1 MVLFCFTAVVP
12 KICIK
17 KESIMRNRKKM
28 NHILFYLSGLE
39 QGGTE
44 RVVVNLAEFFWNKG
58 YKVTLATTHQ
68 SNNEY
73 SISQGIKRILTSP
86 SHDFITNSR
95 ISNFKIRLT
104 TLRSILREEQP
115 DVVAAFIGKNNMMAI
130 LSSVGLHIPV
140 YVAVRGEPM
149 AEYYSR
155 GMRLMAKILFVF
167 AKGVILQTEQS
178 KDFFPIWIQKKCHI
192 LSNPLKTDFLKEN
205 LREQVE
211 NTIVTVGRCDENKN
225 QKLLIDAFAEIE
237 DRYPNTKVYL
247 YGDGELR
254 SQLIEYVEKLGLSN
268 QILLHGKVEDTR
280 ETIKNAGIFVLTSNT
295 EGMPNALIEAMVLGL
310 PVISTNC
317 PCGGP
322 KMLIEEGKNGL
333 LIPVG
338 DKKALADAI
347 IQLLDNPDIRQS
359 LGNQAL
365 KLKETL
371 YPEKVNMEWEDYL
384 TGQ

>member
-1 MVLFCFTAVVP
+1 
-12 KICIK
+12 
-17 KESIMRNRKKM
+17 MRNRKKM

-44 RVVVNLAEFFWNKG
+44 RVVVNLAEYFLNKG
-58 YKVTLATTHQ
+58 FEVTLATTHQ
-68 SNNEY
+68 SETEY

-95 ISNFKIRLT
+95 ISNFKVRLT
-104 TLRSILREEQP
+104 TLRSILRKEQP
-115 DVVAAFIGKNNMMAI
+115 DVVVSFIGKNNMMSI

-149 AEYYSR
+149 AEYYSS
-155 GMRLMAKILFVF
+155 GMRLMVKILFVF

-178 KDFFPIWIQKKCHI
+178 KKFFPFWVQKKCHI
-192 LSNPLKTDFLKEN
+192 LSNPLKPDFLKEN
-205 LREQVE
+205 TREQIE

-225 QKLLIDAFAEIE
+225 QKLLIDAFAEIA

-347 IQLLDNPDIRQS
+347 IRLLDDSNLRQS
-359 LGNQAL
+359 LGKEAL
-365 KLKETL
+365 RLKERL

-384 TGQ
+384 TRW